1 MAEGTPARID
11 RAALERIIQRAAE
24 LQTSEREIGD
34 SLSPDEVL
42 ALGKAVGIPSRYLQQ
57 ALLEERTRL
66 AGVAPSGLLERA
78 VGPAAI
84 VAQRVVRGEPELVE
98 QALIRWMEERE
109 LFCVQ
114 RHQPGRITWEPI
126 AGFHAAFRRST
137 GGFSGRRGP
146 IMLAKAG
153 TVSATVIAL
162 ETGFTHVALGAEAR
176 KVRTESV
183 VGSAALVGG
192 GILTS
197 GLLLVMGAFAL
208 PALIP
213 VPVGLGLG
221 YAALKRYG
229 PVATRIHL
237 GLERAL
243 DHLAQAP
250 GARGRLPPRAPG
262 LIDLL
267 ADEVRKALKS

>member
-1 MAEGTPARID
+1 MAESTPAAID

-24 LQTSEREIGD
+24 LQTSERDIGE
-34 SLSPDEVL
+34 SLTPDDVL
-42 ALGKAVGIPSRYLQQ
+42 SLGKEVGIPSRYLQQ

-66 AGVAPSGLLERA
+66 AGVAPTGLIERA

-84 VAQRVVRGEPELVE
+84 VAQRVVRGETQAVE

-109 LFCVQ
+109 LFCIQ

-126 AGFHAAFRRST
+126 GGFHAAFRRST
-137 GGFSGRRGP
+137 GGFTGRRGP
-146 IMLAKAG
+146 IVLAKAEA
-153 TVSATVIAL
+153 VSATVLAL
-162 ETGFTHVALGAEAR
+162 ETGYTHVALTATAK

-183 VGSAALVGG
+183 AGSAALVGG
-192 GILTS
+192 GVVTS
-197 GLLLVMGAFAL
+197 GLLLAMGAFAL

-221 YAALKRYG
+221 YMTLRRYG
-229 PVATRIHL
+229 PVASRIQL

-243 DHLAQAP
+243 DNLEQGP
-250 GARGRLPPRAPG
+250 GGRVRLPPRPPG

>member
-1 MAEGTPARID
+1 
-11 RAALERIIQRAAE
+11 
-24 LQTSEREIGD
+24 
-34 SLSPDEVL
+34 
-42 ALGKAVGIPSRYLQQ
+42 
-57 ALLEERTRL
+57 
-66 AGVAPSGLLERA
+66 
-78 VGPAAI
+78 
-84 VAQRVVRGEPELVE
+84 
-98 QALIRWMEERE
+98 
-109 LFCVQ
+109 
-114 RHQPGRITWEPI
+114 
-126 AGFHAAFRRST
+126 
-137 GGFSGRRGP
+137 
-146 IMLAKAG
+146 
-153 TVSATVIAL
+153 
-162 ETGFTHVALGAEAR
+162 
-176 KVRTESV
+176 V

-192 GILTS
+192 GVLTS

-229 PVATRIHL
+229 PVATRIQL

-243 DHLAQAP
+243 DHLEQAP